1 MSPTLSGTVVL
12 GRDAEVTCDLDPRQP
27 PIVEVV
33 AGPVTVLLEVTDRR
47 VAEQLADA
55 AAQCRDAL
63 PDEKT

>member
-12 GRDAEVTCDLDPRQP
+12 DTDVEVRCDLDPIQP
-27 PIVEVV
+27 PIVEIVSD
-33 AGPVTVLLEVTDRR
+33 GWSVLLEVTDRR

-63 PDEKT
+63 PEEKT